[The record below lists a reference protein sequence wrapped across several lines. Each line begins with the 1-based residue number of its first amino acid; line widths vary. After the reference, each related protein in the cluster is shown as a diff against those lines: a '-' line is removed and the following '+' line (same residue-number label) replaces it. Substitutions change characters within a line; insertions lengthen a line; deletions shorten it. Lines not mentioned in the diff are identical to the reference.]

1 VLAALGVTAAACLYR
16 YGPNRS
22 KAKWAWLTPGSLAA
36 TLIWLAATIGFGIYV
51 SRFGNYGATYG
62 SLSAVI
68 VLLTWLWLSAYVF
81 LLGAELNS
89 ELEHQTERDTTT
101 GTAKPMGAR
110 GATVADTVADT
121 GAAGE
126 HATPQVAKTR
136 EPSGAAAL
144 TVVRLGSAHAG
155 LPATLL
161 AVGGLRSLRRGST
174 TAGVLMLGVGA
185 ALAWHKRTPAG
196 TATPRSSAKA

>member
-1 VLAALGVTAAACLYR
+1 
-16 YGPNRS
+16 
-22 KAKWAWLTPGSLAA
+22 
-36 TLIWLAATIGFGIYV
+36 
-51 SRFGNYGATYG
+51 
-62 SLSAVI
+62 
-68 VLLTWLWLSAYVF
+68 VF